1 MVCAS
6 RLKDM
11 GQRMHRASCA
21 VITRPPEIIS
31 CFYIPYKDTCLYVI
45 FDSHPRPNV
54 HPNGAAFI
62 IYAYAAAAA
71 SYLAELM
78 AFDPALL
85 AERGV
90 QWQAQLLGHFSGH
103 IFLAPPDA
111 PDARSWE
118 DAALEASLQLLSAR
132 AAATTRENELQSEIT
147 ALRLLLDTSSIQ
159 EVRKRKTTRT
169 IPLPPSPDLGSRP
182 QPRKDGIISDLF
194 ERGSRAFT
202 SGENASSISR
212 EPSGSKARSPVTSRA
227 TSHSRA
233 ASYGGDLGA
242 RANGSAAQASTS
254 SAARWTPIIQEPI
267 RPPTTRPSHVAGKTR
282 PRSVTTQHATGHLAA
297 VPVWSCEVRATIRRD
312 DSTSTFRC
320 GVCFDNHTLE
330 DVAEV
335 SECGHRY
342 CRDCL
347 HRYVVAQVEA
357 RVYPMK
363 CPSCMVNTNDE
374 HSGEASSRADRS
386 TLTNNRAQCSRI
398 CWFNSSA
405 YQNKNSL
412 DSSSSRWRHS
422 PSSYNVEVAT
432 TRSMWIR
439 RSSRPLKSSHA
450 RFLGVSHRGAGNAMR

>member
-1 MVCAS
+1 
-6 RLKDM
+6 
-11 GQRMHRASCA
+11 
-21 VITRPPEIIS
+21 
-31 CFYIPYKDTCLYVI
+31 
-45 FDSHPRPNV
+45 
-54 HPNGAAFI
+54 
-62 IYAYAAAAA
+62 
-71 SYLAELM
+71 M

-103 IFLAPPDA
+103 IFLAPPDV

-159 EVRKRKTTRT
+159 EVRRRKLTRT

-194 ERGSRAFT
+194 ERGGRAFT
-202 SGENASSISR
+202 SGENASPVSR
-212 EPSGSKARSPVTSRA
+212 EPSGIKARSLVTSRT

-233 ASYGGDLGA
+233 ASYGGDLDA
-242 RANGSAAQASTS
+242 RANGSAPQASTS
-254 SAARWTPIIQEPI
+254 SAARSTPITREFI
-267 RPPTTRPSHVAGKTR
+267 RPPTRPLHVAGKAR
-282 PRSVTTQHATGHLAA
+282 HRSVTTQHATGHLAI
-297 VPVWSCEVRATIRRD
+297 VPEWLNQIRAATRRD
-312 DSTSTFRC
+312 ESTSTFRC
-320 GVCFDNHTLE
+320 GVCFDDHTIE

-335 SECGHRY
+335 VNCGHRY

-347 HRYVVAQVEA
+347 HRYVVTQVEA

-374 HSGEASSRADRS
+374 HSGEVSSRADRS
-386 TLTNNRAQCSRI
+386 TLTNDRVQCSRI
-398 CWFNSSA
+398 CWSNSSA

-412 DSSSSRWRHS
+412 DSLSSRWRHS
-422 PSSYNVEVAT
+422 PSSYNVEVAI
-432 TRSMWIR
+432 TRSMWTR
-439 RSSRPLKSSHA
+439 RSSRPPKSSHV
-450 RFLGVSHRGAGNAMR
+450 RFPGVSHRGVGNAMR